1 MKFIEFVAIIKSINL
16 AITIRMKND
25 YAIIVVRHRW
35 SFVSLIFTSF
45 NFIKLHSMNSFAFI
59 IEENLIIKKKKI
71 VKIIVIF
78 FL

>member
-1 MKFIEFVAIIKSINL
+1 MSFVLEHLMKFIEFVAIIKSINL

-45 NFIKLHSMNSFAFI
+45 NFIKLHSMNSV
-59 IEENLIIKKKKI
+59 LHSLLKKI
-71 VKIIVIF
+71 
-78 FL
+78 